1 MPPLSYRAKQA
12 KLQRQDGN
20 QRFVNLKNEFTSS
33 PSEETLINLSEFIES
48 FIGEDD
54 WCGQDMVDKTVVD
67 LTDDEILVELNNN
80 LDNSIEKILERW
92 RLSVTR
98 QEESFA
104 RRGDSERSKRL
115 RNQNLRELKEA
126 ASKSQKLTSN

>member
-33 PSEETLINLSEFIES
+33 PSEENLINLSEFIES
-48 FIGEDD
+48 LIGEDD
-54 WCGQDMVDKTVVD
+54 WCGQDIVDKTVVD

-80 LDNSIEKILERW
+80 
-92 RLSVTR
+92 
-98 QEESFA
+98 
-104 RRGDSERSKRL
+104 
-115 RNQNLRELKEA
+115 
-126 ASKSQKLTSN
+126 